1 MFTGNVKI
9 KRALLSVSD
18 KTDLLKVATIL
29 QKFNVEMI
37 STGGTYKTLTDNKF
51 KVTPITEVTNNPES
65 FGGRMKTISFQIGS
79 SLLFRRDN
87 AEDQADAKKLNI
99 SAIDLVV
106 CNLYPFS
113 EAVSKNAELDELIE
127 NVDVGGP
134 TMIRA
139 SAKNFNHVTVLTN
152 PNQYEEFIHELE
164 KSKGET
170 SFEFRKKVAVNAFE
184 LTAQYD
190 VMISLELGKKLS
202 PNKEKLDL
210 KFINLSSE
218 RKELRY
224 GENPH
229 QKCYF
234 YPFNNKEGSSLG
246 SAKFLQG
253 KELSYN
259 NLLDGDAA
267 WKVMSD
273 VYNINKNKK
282 FVVSLVKHLNPCGIA
297 VADSL
302 IDALL
307 HAWEGDPVSAFGG
320 ILSFSHELNKE
331 CAEFLSDKFV
341 EVVLAPNFS
350 DEALKILST
359 KKNLRLLTLENNLEL
374 SNEVVV
380 RSISGGILI
389 QDEDEGM
396 DSEFQSATTKEFPKD
411 RMDLVKF
418 GLMVNKHLKSN
429 SISLVGETKKGV
441 YSLVGA
447 GMGQPNRLDS
457 LKLLAEPRAT
467 NKKSVPTDE
476 LVLISDA
483 FFPFKD
489 SIEVANSCGIKYIV
503 QPGGSIRDNEVIA
516 ACNDFNISMIF
527 TKRRHFRH

>member
-1 MFTGNVKI
+1 M
-9 KRALLSVSD
+9 
-18 KTDLLKVATIL
+18 
-29 QKFNVEMI
+29 
-37 STGGTYKTLTDNKF
+37 
-51 KVTPITEVTNNPES
+51 
-65 FGGRMKTISFQIGS
+65 
-79 SLLFRRDN
+79 
-87 AEDQADAKKLNI
+87 
-99 SAIDLVV
+99 
-106 CNLYPFS
+106 
-113 EAVSKNAELDELIE
+113 
-127 NVDVGGP
+127 GGP

-152 PNQYEEFIHELE
+152 PNQYEEFIREME
-164 KSKGET
+164 NGKGDT
-170 SFEFRKKVAVNAFE
+170 TFNFRKKVAVNAFE

-190 VMISLELGKKLS
+190 VMISLELGKALM
-202 PNKEKLDL
+202 KEEVNPLDL
-210 KFINLSSE
+210 KFINLTSD

-234 YPFNNKEGSSLG
+234 FPFKNKAGSSIG

-273 VYNINKNKK
+273 VYNIEKNKK

-302 IDALL
+302 IDALEN
-307 HAWEGDPVSAFGG
+307 AWAGDPVSAFGG
-320 ILSFSHELNKE
+320 ILSFSHELNKA

-341 EVVLAPNFS
+341 EVILAPKFS
-350 DEALKILST
+350 DEALEILSS
-359 KKNLRLLTLENNLEL
+359 KKNLRLLTLENNLEQA
-374 SNEVVV
+374 SEIVI
-380 RSISGGILI
+380 RSISGGILV
-389 QDEDEGM
+389 QNEDEGM
-396 DSEFQSATTKEFPKD
+396 DNEFQCATKNEFPSSKNG
-411 RMDLVKF
+411 LVKF

-429 SISLVGETKKGV
+429 SISLVAETKKGV
-441 YSLVGA
+441 FALVGA

-457 LKLLAEPRAT
+457 LKLLAEPRAAS
-467 NKKSVPTDE
+467 KKDVKTSE

-516 ACNDFNISMIF
+516 ACNEFNISMIF